1 MNKNTNLVCIEG
13 NISKIS
19 TMDDLPFVYVTKFD
33 DDAVKDFYINIRKL
47 ESDPGVKII
56 PIMINSYGGAVYSL
70 LAMLDILSGTTKPI
84 CTVAMGKAM
93 SCGSVL
99 LAAGTPGYR
108 YVGENAHVMVH
119 EVSSI
124 SWGKTTEIK
133 EDTKNTAK
141 LNNILLTKLAELCKK
156 KDKKFFHKE
165 IKKRTNL
172 DWYLSGKECKKLGLV
187 DTVGMPRFLKKTN

>member
-1 MNKNTNLVCIEG
+1 MKNTNLVCIE
-13 NISKIS
+13 NNNSKIS
-19 TMDDLPFVYVTKFD
+19 TLDDLPFVYVTEFND
-33 DDAVKDFYINIRKL
+33 AAVKDFYININKL

-70 LAMLDILSGTTKPI
+70 LAMLDILSSTTKPV

-108 YVGENAHVMVH
+108 YVGKNAHIMIH
-119 EVSSI
+119 EVSTFSY
-124 SWGKTTEIK
+124 GKKTEVK
-133 EDTKNTAK
+133 SDLKNTEK
-141 LNNILLTKLAELCKK
+141 LNDILLQKLAEFCKK

-165 IKKRTNL
+165 IKKRVNL
-172 DWYLSGKECKKLGLV
+172 DWFLNGSECKKLGLIDV
-187 DTVGMPRFLKKTN
+187 VGMPRFIKKHE